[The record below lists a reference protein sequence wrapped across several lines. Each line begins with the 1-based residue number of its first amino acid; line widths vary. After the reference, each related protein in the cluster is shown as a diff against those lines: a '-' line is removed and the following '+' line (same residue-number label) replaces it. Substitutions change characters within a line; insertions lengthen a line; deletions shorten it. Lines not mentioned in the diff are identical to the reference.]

1 VGRYTSECIS
11 YCVKLAS
18 TPANRQTDYQFSGK
32 PNTDTNITL
41 LAILA
46 KKKNPKC
53 TYLAINFKV
62 VICSYKRWQSAKIDL
77 VAITYC
83 FVIAQSKI

>member
-46 KKKNPKC
+46 KKKNPAK
-53 TYLAINFKV
+53 TGFSEVFKLACLV
-62 VICSYKRWQSAKIDL
+62 V
-77 VAITYC
+77 
-83 FVIAQSKI
+83 